1 MTTLRRLPWVLS
13 SLDDPRESVGFVG
26 PNWYASVMGTGIVAI
41 AVTTLPILGSD
52 LHVFAEVVWVVAVL
66 LLVGV
71 TGAVTAHWLRH
82 PQVARGHARDPN
94 MAQFYGAPPMAL
106 MTVGAGTLL
115 VGPSLIGTSIAVTL
129 D

>member
-1 MTTLRRLPWVLS
+1 MLS

-26 PNWYASVMGTGIVAI
+26 PNWYASVTVTGTGIVAI
-41 AVTTLPILGSD
+41 AATTLPILGSD

-82 PQVARGHARDPN
+82 PQVARGHAKDPN
-94 MAQFYGAPPMAL
+94 MAQSTGRRPWR
-106 MTVGAGTLL
+106 
-115 VGPSLIGTSIAVTL
+115 
-129 D
+129 